1 MKKRSIISLI
11 GVLAI
16 FGLMVNTVAADVIKI
31 GAPLAMSGKAAFA
44 GLAEKNTLMMY
55 AEAFNKAGGLNGK
68 PIEFIFY
75 DTEMKPDIAV
85 SMVKRL
91 IKKDQVTAI
100 VGITASWTGMAVL
113 PILEKSK
120 TPSILLASS
129 NNLVEPVKK
138 WIFKIPSGDRIV
150 VAKILGHMK
159 AKGIKKVALMS
170 SSDGYGAG
178 GRKSV
183 LAESGDYGIKII
195 FDERFAG
202 DEADLTPLLNK
213 IKNTNPEAVIS
224 WSSKRTPSVVAL
236 NYSQLGIK
244 APLYLGHAA
253 LAPAFIKAVGK
264 VATGNLTASMKFQ
277 AGPVLLESDPQKKII
292 LDYQA
297 AYKAKFKKPA
307 NQFGATGY
315 DAFHIL
321 VDALKKTG
329 TDKAKLR
336 DAIEQTSGFVGTQG
350 IFTYSATDHAGLAP
364 DSILMYQV
372 IDGKWKPVF

>member
-1 MKKRSIISLI
+1 MKKGSIISLI
-11 GVLAI
+11 GILVIL
-16 FGLMVNTVAADVIKI
+16 GLMVSTAAADAIKI

-44 GLAEKNTLMMY
+44 GLAEKNTLMLY
-55 AEAFNKAGGLNGK
+55 GEAFNKAGGLNGQ

-129 NNLVEPVKK
+129 NDLVEPVKK

-150 VAKILGHMK
+150 VAKILGHMQT
-159 AKGIKKVALMS
+159 KGIKKVALMS

-183 LAESGDYGIKII
+183 LAKAGDYGIEII

-213 IKNTNPEAVIS
+213 IKNVNPEAVIS
-224 WSSKRTPSVVAL
+224 WSSKRTPSVVSL

-253 LAPAFIKAVGK
+253 LAPAFVKAVGN

-277 AGPVLLESDPQKKII
+277 AGPVLLESDPQKKVI

-321 VDALKKTG
+321 VNALKKAG

-350 IFTYSATDHAGLAP
+350 IFTYSATNHAGLAP

>member
-1 MKKRSIISLI
+1 MKKGSIINLI
-11 GVLAI
+11 GVLVVL
-16 FGLMVNTVAADVIKI
+16 GLMVNTVAADSIKI

-44 GLAEKNTLMMY
+44 GLAEKNTLMLY
-55 AEAFNKAGGLNGK
+55 GEAFNKAGGLNGK

-91 IKKDQVTAI
+91 TKKDQVTAI

-129 NNLVEPVKK
+129 NDLVEPVKK

-150 VAKILGHMK
+150 VAKLLGHMQ

-183 LAESGDYGIKII
+183 LAKAGDYGIEII

-253 LAPAFIKAVGK
+253 LAPAFVKAVGN

-277 AGPVLLESDPQKKII
+277 AGPVLLESDPQKKVI

-297 AYKAKFKKPA
+297 AYKAKYKKPA

-321 VDALKKTG
+321 VNALKKAG

-350 IFTYSATDHAGLAP
+350 IFTYSATNHAGLAP

-372 IDGKWKPVF
+372 TDGKWKPVF